1 MLNTVSKLQG
11 QVKATGYPQTED
23 MLGDFMLKYD
33 KELGEDSAFGG
44 YPCPGWQSGDP
55 SWVGRR

>member
-33 KELGEDSAFGG
+33 KELGEDSAFGNSLLEAG
-44 YPCPGWQSGDP
+44 EALKHG
-55 SWVGRR
+55 